1 MPSRVHL
8 HESVLVTV
16 YCYITKD
23 LVASAK
29 NVTALVVNPLCSHA
43 VQIVDIKT
51 VSAHTLELM
60 TKYLYRAVIS
70 PLRLENAVAF
80 FEA

>member
-1 MPSRVHL
+1 M
-8 HESVLVTV
+8 
-16 YCYITKD
+16 
-23 LVASAK
+23 AGAK
-29 NVTALVVNPLCSHA
+29 IVTALVVNPLCAHA

-60 TKYLYRAVIS
+60 TRYLYRAVIS
-70 PLRLENAVAF
+70 HLRLENAVAF